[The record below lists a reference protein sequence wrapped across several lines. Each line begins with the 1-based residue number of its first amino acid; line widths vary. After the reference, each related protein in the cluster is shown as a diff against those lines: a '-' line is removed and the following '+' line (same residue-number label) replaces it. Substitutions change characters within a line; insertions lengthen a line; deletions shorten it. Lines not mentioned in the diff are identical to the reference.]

1 MALLVIRN
9 LLSELRDKVR
19 PLGSRTDKVHIA
31 SQNVP
36 ELRNLVD
43 ADFANDATH
52 ARHAIVAVAGPNRT
66 ILFRVSAHRAELH
79 QREWATVLTNA
90 FLLVKNRTARVN
102 LDQDQGH
109 EGDWQRENR
118 ADESYRAMNHDATD
132 FIEARAATTAREDQP
147 TGPNQVE
154 QHTTSEP
161 LIK

>member
-9 LLSELRDKVR
+9 LFRELRNEMW
-19 PLGSRTDKVHIA
+19 PLRSRTDKVHVA
-31 SQNVP
+31 PQNVP

-43 ADFANDATH
+43 ADFANDATR

-66 ILFRVSAHRAELH
+66 VLLSVGAHRAELH
-79 QREWATVLTNA
+79 QRERATVLTNA

-102 LDQDQGH
+102 LDQNQGH

-132 FIEARAATTAREDQP
+132 FIEARAAATAREDQP
-147 TGPNQVE
+147 AGPNQIE
-154 QHTTSEP
+154 QHTPGEP